1 MVGGGRNGHASEIGH
16 PAVAAGDIVF
26 GKIEGGE
33 DEHPKGRNNWNH
45 GDSPCRWDGWLVAGG
60 GGWLLLFGGLEHL
73 CVLWVYVSV

>member
-33 DEHPKGRNNWNH
+33 DEHPT
-45 GDSPCRWDGWLVAGG
+45 DSTAEMIQTPPIQAQR
-60 GGWLLLFGGLEHL
+60 
-73 CVLWVYVSV
+73 